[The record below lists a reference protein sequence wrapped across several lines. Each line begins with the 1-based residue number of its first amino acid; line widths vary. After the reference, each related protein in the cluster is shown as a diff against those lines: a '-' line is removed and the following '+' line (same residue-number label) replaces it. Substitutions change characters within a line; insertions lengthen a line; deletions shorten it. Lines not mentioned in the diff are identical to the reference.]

1 MESLTPLWV
10 VNDDV
15 IAEVKAGG
23 VTDERDAQIFAQRIW
38 TNVCFPPDIYRT
50 VQGVEATQAEF
61 ICQWLHEGI
70 PWEACIT
77 YSKTLS
83 RVKGAKRELS
93 PTFREAAMKRLKDNV
108 AETYR
113 PRRIDEAE
121 TGDDS
126 D

>member
-1 MESLTPLWV
+1 MWV
-10 VNDDV
+10 VMDDV
-15 IAEVKAGG
+15 IDEVKAGG
-23 VTDERDAQIFAQRIW
+23 VTDERQAKKRAQQIW
-38 TNVCFPPDIYRT
+38 NNVCFRPIIYRT

-70 PWEACIT
+70 PWGACIT
-77 YSKTLS
+77 YLKSLS

-93 PTFREAAMKRLKDNV
+93 PTFRKAAMKRLKDNV

-113 PRRIDEAE
+113 PRTIDEAE